1 MELWYWKRPLYQL
14 SQPSAVFNPLFRFY
28 FSPDAMINLRE
39 NLIQI
44 YFMVRLFLFRSSSC
58 IIGSLVTFFSSSAI
72 KTLQQQQQNNFN
84 WKIFWQN
91 LMKKLPPPKKLISSF
106 SFKTGWSRRRNMF
119 KNKMFNFLSKASKN
133 AKFSKQIKICRTSK
147 WKYSFGFV

>member
-1 MELWYWKRPLYQL
+1 
-14 SQPSAVFNPLFRFY
+14 
-28 FSPDAMINLRE
+28 MINLRE

-119 KNKMFNFLSKASKN
+119 KNKMFNFLSKASKL
-133 AKFSKQIKICRTSK
+133 KFVELQNENILSGLFRITISSTVVSTFAPQCQSTRFWILSPHFPWDKLQLD
-147 WKYSFGFV
+147 